1 MEPVT
6 GVYPMDK
13 PTLFEVIELLTM
25 LGHVNLSTAN
35 TLVHDTKNK
44 LQKKLLH
51 MLEKELNRIHPD

>member
-1 MEPVT
+1 
-6 GVYPMDK
+6 MDK